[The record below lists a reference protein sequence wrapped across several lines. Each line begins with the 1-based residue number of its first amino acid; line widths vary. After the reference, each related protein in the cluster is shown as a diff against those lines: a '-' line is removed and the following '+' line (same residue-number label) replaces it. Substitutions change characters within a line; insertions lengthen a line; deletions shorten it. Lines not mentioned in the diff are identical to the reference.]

1 MDKFTCMVA
10 LARVVEL
17 GSFAEAARRMG
28 VSAPMVTKYIGHL
41 EQELGSRLLN
51 RSTHSLSL
59 TDVGQVYHQRCVQ
72 ILEDLEE
79 AEAVAGANSAVPRG
93 SLKVCVSGAFDLA
106 HLGPVLLE
114 YSGRHTDVRL
124 EVSVSNHFVDLVEEG
139 FDLAIRASSHL
150 RTNLSTH
157 KLATSRLVACASPA
171 YLQTNPQPEIP
182 ENLLHHNC
190 LAFTD
195 TAPMSQQW
203 RFERD
208 GRNSVV
214 QALGTLRATSNE
226 LLKQAAIKGQGVTLQ
241 PTFNVYKEL
250 RTGTLQQLLADY
262 NAGALGIYLIYP
274 QRRYLATKVRSFIEL
289 LNGRWGDDPEEDPF
303 WPQRTGVTVD
313 PVTVDPVTGE

>member
-59 TDVGQVYHQRCVQ
+59 TDVGQLYHQRCVQ
-72 ILEDLEE
+72 ILEDIDE
-79 AEAVAGANSAVPRG
+79 AEAVAGANSAAPRG
-93 SLKVCVSGAFDLA
+93 SLKICVSGAFDLS
-106 HLGPVLLE
+106 HVGPVLLE
-114 YSGRHTDVRL
+114 YSARHCDVRL
-124 EVSVSNHFVDLVEEG
+124 EVTVGNHFVDLLEEG
-139 FDLAIRASSHL
+139 FDVAVRAIDQLRANSVL
-150 RTNLSTH
+150 KTV
-157 KLATSRLVACASPA
+157 KLATSRMVACASPT
-171 YLQTNPQPEIP
+171 YLKRNPQPEIP

-195 TAPMSQQW
+195 TAPTTQQW

-208 GRNSVV
+208 GRSSVV

-226 LLKQAAIKGQGVTLQ
+226 LLKQAALRGQGVILQ
-241 PTFNVYKEL
+241 PTFNVYEEL
-250 RTGTLQQLLADY
+250 RAGTLQQVLTDY
-262 NAGALGIYLIYP
+262 DAGSLGIFLIHP
-274 QRRYLATKVRSFIEL
+274 QRRYLATKVRSFVEL
-289 LNGRWGDDPEEDPF
+289 LNGRWGTDPEADPF
-303 WPQRTGVTVD
+303 WVNG
-313 PVTVDPVTGE
+313 